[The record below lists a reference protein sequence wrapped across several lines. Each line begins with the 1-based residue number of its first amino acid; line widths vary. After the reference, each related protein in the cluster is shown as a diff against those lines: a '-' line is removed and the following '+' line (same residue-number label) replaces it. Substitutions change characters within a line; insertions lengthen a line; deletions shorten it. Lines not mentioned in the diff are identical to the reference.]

1 VSRIFI
7 SYRREDT
14 SASASRIYE
23 WLAERYGDDQ
33 VFMDVDTIEP
43 GLDWAQAI
51 DRAVGSADLVLALIG
66 SDWMA
71 ELNRRLERGGDDP
84 MRHELETALARDMR
98 VIPVLVGGAEM
109 PRPEELP
116 PELASL
122 TRRHAFKILRPG
134 DERFRID
141 KQDLL
146 ALVDRAIG
154 ADPIRT
160 APPPPPSVE
169 TEKPTPTST
178 PKPEAD
184 DTAVA
189 AELQKW
195 NWGAFLL
202 TWIWGIGNGV
212 FRSFLVFVPIY
223 GFYEWFMLG
232 KNGNRLAW
240 QARPWD
246 GIEAFHKTQRK
257 WAMWGIIVDV
267 ILLIIIASSSGSSGS
282 S

>member
-1 VSRIFI
+1 MSRIFI

-23 WLAERYGDDQ
+23 WLSERYGDDQ

-66 SDWMA
+66 DKWLE
-71 ELNRRLERGGDDP
+71 ELNRRRERADDDP
-84 MRHELETALARDMR
+84 MRHELEAALSRDMR

-109 PRPEELP
+109 PRPEDLP
-116 PELASL
+116 PDLVPL

-141 KQDLL
+141 KEDLL
-146 ALVDRAIG
+146 TLCDRATG
-154 ADPIRT
+154 VEEKPT
-160 APPPPPSVE
+160 PPPPPTSAPSQ
-169 TEKPTPTST
+169 TMTATPQ
-178 PKPEAD
+178 PESDEA
-184 DTAVA
+184 AVA
-189 AELQKW
+189 AELEKW

-202 TWIWGIGNGV
+202 TWVWGVGHGV
-212 FRSFLVFVPIY
+212 FRSFLVFVPLY

-240 QARPWD
+240 QSRQWD
-246 GIEAFHKTQRK
+246 GIDAFRKTQRK

-267 ILLIIIASSSGSSGS
+267 ILLIVIASTSGSSGS
-282 S
+282 G

>member
-23 WLAERYGDDQ
+23 WLSERYGDDQ

-66 SDWMA
+66 ADWLA
-71 ELNRRLERGGDDP
+71 ELNRRLEGGGDDP

-109 PRPEELP
+109 PRPEDLP
-116 PELASL
+116 PDLAPL
-122 TRRHAFKILRPG
+122 TRRHAFQILRPG

-141 KQDLL
+141 KEDLL
-146 ALVDRAIG
+146 TLVDRATG
-154 ADPIRT
+154 AEPTRT
-160 APPPPPSVE
+160 PPTPQTSVQ
-169 TEKPTPTST
+169 TEKPAPTPTPAAEDAT
-178 PKPEAD
+178 VD
-184 DTAVA
+184 

-202 TWIWGIGNGV
+202 TWIWGVGNGV

-223 GFYEWFMLG
+223 GIYEWIMLG

-240 QARPWD
+240 KARHWD
-246 GIEAFHKTQRK
+246 NIEAFRKTQRK
-257 WAMWGIIVDV
+257 WAMWGLIVDV
-267 ILLIIIASSSGSSGS
+267 VLLLIIIASNSSSSSG
-282 S
+282 